1 MDKSCLDLGS
11 SRRPLLGL
19 CLVRFRA
26 SAKTV
31 PGSDA
36 SRRFAKAL
44 LRR

>member
-1 MDKSCLDLGS
+1 MDKSCLDVGS
-11 SRRPLLGL
+11 SWRPLSGL
-19 CLVRFRA
+19 YLVRCRA
-26 SAKTV
+26 AAKTV